1 MVGGLALA
9 GCGSPSRPTIRESSE
24 PVSGEP
30 TARSLQQLLNRRAEA
45 LKKGD
50 ERAFLADL
58 DESNDELI
66 QQQRMVFAN
75 LRKLKIA
82 TFHYLTERSRAPR
95 RAGEAYRFGPVH
107 EVLQLSA
114 DAGPGGV
121 SPAATFRIT
130 VVRRDA
136 KLVITEM
143 LGVTQGNRKEL
154 GLDGLPA
161 DAPWYQMPLK
171 VLHAGNVCLISDTKV
186 ADLDRYAAV
195 AQDEARYVEE
205 LWGDRTRFPGHVLFF
220 TRDEATFA
228 KWFGLGSSGNFQ
240 PTIEG
245 FEIPQFG
252 VRKNGEIYTGQYAGA
267 RVVVNLKR
275 IESFDDSPRRVM
287 RHELTHAVSA
297 RATTIGP
304 AEWLL
309 GAPRWALEGFAR
321 WAEGTGAAS
330 RRYAAGR
337 FKGKLPSSTSFY
349 GSSMAYN
356 YAVSSTV
363 FSWVERLKGRAAA
376 VEFYEAVIQYNDMT
390 GEPLVETPVF
400 NAICKRV
407 LGMSTDGFKQR
418 WATYVRT
425 GA

>member
-24 PVSGEP
+24 PDTGEP
-30 TARSLQQLLNRRAEA
+30 SARSLQRLLDRRAEA

-58 DESNDELI
+58 DESNEKLV
-66 QQQRMVFAN
+66 QRQRMIFAN
-75 LRKLKIA
+75 LRQLKIS
-82 TFHYLTERSRAPR
+82 TFHYITERSRAPR
-95 RAGEAYRFGPVH
+95 RAGEAYQFAPVH

-143 LGVTQGNRKEL
+143 LGVTHGNREEL
-154 GLDGLPA
+154 GIDGLPA

-171 VLHAGNVCLISDTKV
+171 VQHAGNVCLISDTKV
-186 ADLDRYAAV
+186 SDLDRYAAV

-220 TRDEATFA
+220 TRDEANFG
-228 KWFGLGSSGNFQ
+228 KWFSLGGAGNFQ

-245 FEIPQFG
+245 FEVPQFG

-321 WAEGTGAAS
+321 WAEGTGAAN
-330 RRYAAGR
+330 RQYAAGR

-349 GSSMAYN
+349 GSSMTYN

-363 FSWVERLKGRAAA
+363 FSWVERLKGRATA
-376 VEFYEAVIQYNDMT
+376 VEFYESVIQYNDMKSQ
-390 GEPLVETPVF
+390 PLVDAPVF

-407 LGMSTDGFKQR
+407 LGMSSDGFKQR
-418 WATYVRT
+418 WSSFVRT